1 MYTPQKERMSS
12 PKNLNTKFTTPNS
25 AAAKIGRRN
34 YFMDDEEDEDIYTFQ
49 TPVKANVNVALE
61 VEASS
66 TFRSRSMPRKPP
78 PPPVSPSPKGN
89 GMFFYSLDDDDG
101 DIETKGFET
110 SQLNNDEDI
119 KFFKVKGGSPVLRN
133 NNIGTG
139 HARSLAKRGLTKK
152 SDRLKCP
159 RCGKEDFDSKANIST
174 YYATQV

>member
-1 MYTPQKERMSS
+1 
-12 PKNLNTKFTTPNS
+12 
-25 AAAKIGRRN
+25 
-34 YFMDDEEDEDIYTFQ
+34 MDDEEDEDIYTFQ
-49 TPVKANVNVALE
+49 TPIKTNVNVALE

-89 GMFFYSLDDDDG
+89 GTFFYSLDDDDG
-101 DIETKGFET
+101 DMETKGFET
-110 SQLNNDEDI
+110 SQLNNEEDV
-119 KFFKVKGGSPVLRN
+119 KFLKVKGGSPVLRN

-159 RCGKEDFDSKANIST
+159 RCGKEDFDSKAMYNSH
-174 YYATQV
+174 ARNCKREPGSPKSMKFSDLKERP